1 MKLENLYNARVS
13 VDDIYIEK
21 FYREI
26 LKSLIDVSIV
36 EMEETSPAQ
45 GDILGWER
53 ETLLRYQ
60 IGDNILN

>member
-1 MKLENLYNARVS
+1 M
-13 VDDIYIEK
+13 DDIYIEK

-53 ETLLRYQ
+53 EKLLRYQ
-60 IGDNILN
+60 ISDNILN

>member
-53 ETLLRYQ
+53 EKLLRYQ
-60 IGDNILN
+60 ISDNILN